1 MRRLTVIAL
10 AAMLGLLLGS
20 AARAQR
26 LDGSLRVTVTDH
38 SQASVEE
45 AKVTVANE
53 ATGVAIATTGSSA
66 GTYVF
71 PNLLVGTYT
80 VTVEKDGFKKAV
92 QKGVIV
98 NSNQVTDAKVEL

>member
-10 AAMLGLLLGS
+10 AALCVLLSGVS
-20 AARAQR
+20 RAQR
-26 LDGSLRVTVTDH
+26 LDGTLRVAVTDSTH
-38 SQASVEE
+38 ASIEV
-45 AKVTVANE
+45 AKVTAQNE
-53 ATGVAIATTGSSA
+53 ATGVAVSTTASSA

-92 QKGVIV
+92 QKGISVT
-98 NSNQVTDAKVEL
+98 SNQVTDAN